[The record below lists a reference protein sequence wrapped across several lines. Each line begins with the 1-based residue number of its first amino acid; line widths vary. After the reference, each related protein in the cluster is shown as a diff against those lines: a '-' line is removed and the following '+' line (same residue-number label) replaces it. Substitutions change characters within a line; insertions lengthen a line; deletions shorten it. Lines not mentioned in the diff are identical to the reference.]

1 MTQYFVKTTFG
12 SFRFQADFVQAACI
26 ICSLPDSDDDE
37 SEGSPTPYQVAD
49 ARHIPEI
56 AARLLLEYYGRA
68 YWCDEDCVDEDEEGN
83 ETFNGM
89 SKNDYLRSLIV
100 SVETEV

>member
-12 SFRFQADFVQAACI
+12 SFRFQADFVQAACN
-26 ICSLPDSDDDE
+26 ICSLPDSDDAE

-49 ARHIPEI
+49 ARHIPAD
-56 AARLLLEYYGRA
+56 AAKLLLEYFGRD
-68 YWCDEDCVDEDEEGN
+68 YWCDPDCVDEDDDGN

-89 SKNDYLRSLIV
+89 SKDDYLDSLIV
-100 SVETEV
+100 SVETED